1 MISQLTQI
9 AKIDALLGKMAT
21 TRFNAL
27 LPVNIEVLEKKPLLQ
42 PGAETYRLLIGKKEM
57 ETRSALPLEV
67 GEKYWGVMKE
77 DAKTRAITLSQLL
90 KKPKLLQK
98 RRLLSFIPEFTPQ
111 KLATLLTKEAP
122 RAEMKLMLLEHLAKA
137 GSKQEFMTLANMIA
151 ALDTGVF
158 TMLLKHEEKRTL
170 FQFKKRASQSDSSRE
185 DGMIDFYAAF
195 EHIGPVEGVVEVQGD
210 KRALTLYLYYKESL
224 AFLAQELEYLDF
236 EGRLLPK
243 KGAMQPLY
251 EPVSSLL
258 DIKG

>member
-21 TRFNAL
+21 TRFNAI
-27 LPVNIEVLEKKPLLQ
+27 LPVNIEVMEKKPLPQ
-42 PGAETYRLLIGKKEM
+42 AGVESYRLMIGKKEV
-57 ETRSALPLEV
+57 ETKSSIPLDV
-67 GEKYWGVMKE
+67 GGKYWGIMKE
-77 DAKTRAITLSQLL
+77 NAKTNAIMLSQLL

-98 RRLLSFIPEFTPQ
+98 SQLLAFMPDFTPQ
-111 KLATLLTKEAP
+111 KLIALLSTESPK
-122 RAEMKLMLLEHLAKA
+122 AEMKLLLLEHLAQA
-137 GSKQEFMTLANMIA
+137 NSKQEFMTLANMIA

-158 TMLLKHEEKRTL
+158 TMLLKHQNKNTL
-170 FQFKKRASQSDSSRE
+170 FQFRKRKSQSQTSRE

-210 KRALTLYLYYKESL
+210 TKRLTLYLYYKESIL
-224 AFLAQELEYLDF
+224 FLQKELENLDF

-243 KGAMQPLY
+243 KGQVSPLY